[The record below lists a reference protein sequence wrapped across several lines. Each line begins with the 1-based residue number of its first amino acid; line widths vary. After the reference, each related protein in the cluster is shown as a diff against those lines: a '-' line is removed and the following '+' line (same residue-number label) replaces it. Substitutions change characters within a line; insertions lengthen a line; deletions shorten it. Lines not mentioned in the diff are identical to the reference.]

1 MTLDKLQPG
10 MLVYD
15 VHSYRMG
22 YTTLRSIGVW
32 KVHILAVDRE
42 SRTVQ
47 AMWNGNKSQLFRER
61 QWSKWRLK
69 APELEQRGMRTVI
82 KRKPKQLTV
91 PSGTTP

>member
-1 MTLDKLQPG
+1 MTLDKLKPG

-22 YTTLRSIGVW
+22 NTTLRSIGVW
-32 KVHILAVDRE
+32 NVHIFAVDHE

-47 AMWNGNKSQLFRER
+47 AMWNGNKSQIFRER

-69 APELEQRGMRTVI
+69 KPELEQVGFRTVL

-91 PSGTTP
+91 ECKS